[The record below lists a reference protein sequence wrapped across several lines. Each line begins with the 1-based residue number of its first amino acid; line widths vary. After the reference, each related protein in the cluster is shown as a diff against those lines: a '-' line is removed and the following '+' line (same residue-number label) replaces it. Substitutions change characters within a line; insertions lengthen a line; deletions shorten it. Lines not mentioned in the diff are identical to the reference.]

1 MCQISVLVEKDG
13 MEELRLDD
21 VTSLSVEGTGVKV
34 STLFEGAT
42 EIQDV
47 AIRLIDFMGGTVFL
61 QKNIRA

>member
-21 VTSLSVEGTGVKV
+21 VTGLSVEETGVKV

-42 EIQDV
+42 EIPGV
-47 AIRLIDFMGGTVFL
+47 VIRSIDFMGGTVFL
-61 QKNIRA
+61 QKSS